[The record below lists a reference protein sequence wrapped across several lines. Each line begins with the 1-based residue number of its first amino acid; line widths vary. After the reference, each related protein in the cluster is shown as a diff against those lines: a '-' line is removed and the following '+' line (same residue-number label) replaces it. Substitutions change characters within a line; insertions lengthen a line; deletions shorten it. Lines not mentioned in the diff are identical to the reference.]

1 MKANLKKENVGPG
14 LLHYH
19 FGKGSGKTTSA
30 FGMILRSLGHNFKPV
45 IFQFLKKSNKGQSL
59 MQELKI
65 LENFGLN
72 ISDLMQEYDEYL
84 KITNES
90 KGFDYGEY
98 KTLTEI
104 LKVPVIQLGTP
115 SFIFTGKKPSVEHLK
130 KAEFGLKLI
139 KRIIESSKFDI
150 LVLDEILTAVHL
162 NIVNKDQLVEILT
175 NSLDERKIEII
186 LTGREKIAELV
197 EISDYIT
204 HFEEIKH
211 PFQKGIKARK
221 GIEF

>member
-1 MKANLKKENVGPG
+1 MG

-19 FGKGSGKTTSA
+19 FGKGNGKTTSS
-30 FGMILRSLGHNFKPV
+30 FGTILRSLGHDFNPV
-45 IFQFLKKSNKGQSL
+45 IIQFLKKSIKGPSL
-59 MQELKI
+59 IQELKI
-65 LENFGLN
+65 LENFGLHL
-72 ISDLMQEYDEYL
+72 SDLMEDYDEYL
-84 KITNES
+84 KITNET

-104 LKVPVIQLGTP
+104 LRVPVIQLGTP
-115 SFIFTGKKPSVEHLK
+115 TFIFTGKEPSIEHRK

-139 KRIIESSKFDI
+139 KRIIESNKFDL

-175 NSLDERKIEII
+175 NSRDERKIEII
-186 LTGREKIAELV
+186 LTGREKIAELI

-211 PFQKGIKARK
+211 PFQDGIKARK

>member
-1 MKANLKKENVGPG
+1 MMANLKKENLNPG
-14 LLHYH
+14 LIHYH
-19 FGKGSGKTTSA
+19 FGNGNGKTTSA
-30 FGMILRSLGHNFKPV
+30 FGTILRSLGHNFTPV
-45 IFQFLKKSNKGQSL
+45 IVQFLKKSIKGPSL
-59 MQELKI
+59 IQELKI
-65 LENFGLN
+65 LENFGLHL
-72 ISDLMQEYDEYL
+72 SDLMQDYDEYL
-84 KITNES
+84 KITNET

-104 LKVPVIQLGTP
+104 LRVPVIQLGN
-115 SFIFTGKKPSVEHLK
+115 SEFYFNKEPSVEQLK

-139 KRIIESSKFDI
+139 ERIIESNKFDL

-175 NSLDERKIEII
+175 NGRDERKTEIF

-211 PFQKGIKARK
+211 PFQDGIKARK